1 MRNKSIL
8 IVEDDLEIKTLIQ
21 FFLEKDEELRGEY
34 EVFTSQD
41 GLKALKIIQENKP
54 KLIVLDLM
62 LPGLDGIGISKQI
75 KSNTDLYGNPLIFML
90 TAKSEIDDIV
100 EGFHAGCDDYL
111 KKPFDPR
118 ELVLRIKKLLSLRNE
133 NTLEYKDIV
142 VHIDKHVVLYSNVE
156 IELSSKEFNLL
167 VFLITN
173 KGLALSRE
181 KILNSVWNENY
192 FLGDRTVDVYIGKLR
207 DKIPNL
213 SNYIKT
219 IKGVGYQLKNN

>member
-75 KSNTDLYGNPLIFML
+75 KSNTDLYGNPLILSCYSKVGTPKSKQLKSNTDLYGNPLIFML

-118 ELVLRIKKLLSLRNE
+118 ELVLRIKKLLSLRNDSKKLINE
-133 NTLEYKDIV
+133 NTLEYKDVV
-142 VHIDKHVVLYSNVE
+142 VHIDKHVVLYSGVE
-156 IELSSKEFNLL
+156 IELSIKSLI
-167 VFLITN
+167 FLC
-173 KGLALSRE
+173 
-181 KILNSVWNENY
+181 
-192 FLGDRTVDVYIGKLR
+192 F
-207 DKIPNL
+207 
-213 SNYIKT
+213 
-219 IKGVGYQLKNN
+219 

>member
-34 EVFTSQD
+34 EILTSQD

-100 EGFHAGCDDYL
+100 ERFHAGCDDYL

-118 ELVLRIKKLLSLRNE
+118 ELVLRIKKLLSLRNDSKKLINE
-133 NTLEYKDIV
+133 NTLEYKDVV
-142 VHIDKHVVLYSNVE
+142 VHIDKHVVLYSGVE
-156 IELSSKEFNLL
+156 IELSIKSLIFLCFWLQIRGLL
-167 VFLITN
+167 SV
-173 KGLALSRE
+173 E
-181 KILNSVWNENY
+181 KKY
-192 FLGDRTVDVYIGKLR
+192 
-207 DKIPNL
+207 
-213 SNYIKT
+213 
-219 IKGVGYQLKNN
+219 